1 MIRLLAL
8 GLVAVSVAT
17 GCTSAPPPQRPVVA
31 SVFDLVLPFDAY
43 KPAPGQ
49 RALLDAAHRALVTH
63 CLGRWTGPIPP
74 APPDPGNTRRYGV
87 ADPEQARRFGYHLP
101 TTASP
106 TTDPGGGA
114 RRVPAQERDHTE
126 KERPRADDR
135 RAGRPGSDRRR
146 AANRSTG
153 RSAKQ
158 ERRGEGRRAGRSA
171 REKAREKRRADR
183 LRKERLYAR
192 LLRQC
197 EGRAAERLGPTGRA
211 PWRWLARHDARTLE
225 RAATTPEVRQAV
237 TAWAAC
243 MRAAGHPYPSPQAA
257 IADPRWSLDD
267 PVISADEKRV
277 AMADTACKWS
287 SGLVAHWFTADAALQ
302 RKLVRKHAGRF
313 ALLRADVN
321 ERVQR
326 AATLL
331 ARQGPT
337 PADRD

>member
-8 GLVAVSVAT
+8 GLAAVSVAT
-17 GCTSAPPPQRPVVA
+17 GCTSAPPPQGPVVA

-49 RALLDAAHRALVTH
+49 RALLDAAHRALVTR
-63 CLGRWTGPIPP
+63 CLGRRTGPVPP

-87 ADPEQARRFGYHLP
+87 ADPEQAHRFGYHLP

-106 TTDPGGGA
+106 TTGREGGA
-114 RRVPAQERDHTE
+114 RRVPAKERPHHTE
-126 KERPRADDR
+126 KERRQAD
-135 RAGRPGSDRRR
+135 RPGSERRR
-146 AANRSTG
+146 TANERAG

-158 ERRGEGRRAGRSA
+158 ERRGDGRRASRS
-171 REKAREKRRADR
+171 AREKRRADR
-183 LRKERLYAR
+183 LREERLYAR

-211 PWRWLARHDARTLE
+211 PWRWLARRDARTLE
-225 RAATTPEVRQAV
+225 RAAARPEVRQAV

-326 AATLL
+326 ATTLL
-331 ARQGPT
+331 ARQGPA
-337 PADRD
+337 PGRGRA